1 LQDRAPL
8 WEAVRDY
15 VHGGPVR
22 LHVPAHQGRALPE
35 ELAGEDFLALD
46 VTEVPGLD
54 DLHRPTGP
62 IARAQELTARLF
74 GVPEAYFLVGGSTVG
89 LQALLL
95 AAAGPEEEIVLER
108 TVHRAVWAGL
118 ILSGARPVFLP
129 VRWYPQFNVPL
140 PPAPDQVHA
149 ALARHPGVRA
159 VLFTHP
165 NYYGVAADVEGLVAA
180 AGDRAVLVDE
190 AHGVHLAFHP
200 ELPRPAMAAG
210 AEASVQSTHK
220 LGGALTQGAWLLLR
234 GKYLKGGK
242 TARALDLL
250 QTTSP
255 SYLLM
260 ISLDLARKRLALHG
274 RELLARVLGLA
285 RETAE
290 EIAKAGPFTVLRDAH
305 LKGTGC
311 RLDGTRLVINVRE
324 SGRSGWEVAG
334 LLRSRYN
341 VQVEMADRDNIVA
354 VLGPAT
360 RPEDCTA
367 LVRGLKGLARE
378 AGEGRTEE
386 AMPSLPPVPPL
397 RLVPRAAWL
406 GPRRAVPLREAR
418 GEVSANLLAVYPPG
432 VPAVGPGEEFTPEV
446 LEYLEAAVARGLSLH
461 GAADPRC
468 ISVEIV
474 AS

>member
-1 LQDRAPL
+1 MQDRAPL

-15 VHGGPVR
+15 VRGGPVR

-35 ELAGEDFLALD
+35 ELAGEDLLALD

-74 GVPEAYFLVGGSTVG
+74 GVPEAYFLVQGSTVG

-95 AAAGPEEEIVLER
+95 AAAGPDEEIVLER

-118 ILSGARPVFLP
+118 ILSGARPIFLP
-129 VRWYPQFNVPL
+129 VRWCPQFNIPL
-140 PPAPDQVHA
+140 PPAPDQLRA

-165 NYYGVAADVEGLVAA
+165 NYYGVAADVGGLVAA

-234 GKYLKGGK
+234 GRSLNGRRV
-242 TARALDLL
+242 ARVLDLL

-285 RETAE
+285 RDTAE
-290 EIAKAGPFTVLRDAH
+290 EIAKAGPFAVLREAH
-305 LKGTGC
+305 LAGTGC
-311 RLDGTRLVINVRE
+311 RLDETKLVINVRE

-360 RPEDCTA
+360 RPEDCAA
-367 LVRGLKGLARE
+367 LVRGLRGLAWE
-378 AGEGRTEE
+378 AGTVRTKDN
-386 AMPSLPPVPPL
+386 MPTLPPVPPL
-397 RLVPRAAWL
+397 RLLPRAAWL
-406 GPRRAVPLREAR
+406 GPRRAVSLREAR
-418 GEVSANLLAVYPPG
+418 GQVSADLLAVHPPG
-432 VPAVGPGEEFTPEV
+432 VPAVGPGEEFTPEI
-446 LEYLEAAVARGLSLH
+446 LEYLEAAVVRGLSLH

-468 ISVEIV
+468 TSVEIV